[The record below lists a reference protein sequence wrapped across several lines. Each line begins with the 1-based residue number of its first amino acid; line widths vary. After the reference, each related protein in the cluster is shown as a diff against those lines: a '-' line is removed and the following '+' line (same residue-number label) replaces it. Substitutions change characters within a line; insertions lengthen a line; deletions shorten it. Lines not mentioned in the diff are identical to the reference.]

1 MMRHA
6 PDHED
11 RAEPLNRRSLLGGL
25 SAAILALP
33 ACATTAKPDTKPVA
47 TIALPVFT
55 AWVDGRLVRYIT
67 TDASDPAFAR
77 RKGINHAPR
86 LADAL
91 PRAGQQPGA
100 ASSVLERVYMFED
113 EAQINV
119 FPSAP
124 LPVGPGNRDTVYSP
138 LWRAVMVRWADGQA
152 KQELRSEEAIMA
164 AEERGWLRTTVT
176 ALVVNCP
183 VVASA

>member
-1 MMRHA
+1 MRHA
-6 PDHED
+6 PDHAD
-11 RAEPLNRRSLLGGL
+11 RAETLNRRSLLGGL

-33 ACATTAKPDTKPVA
+33 ACATTAKPDGKPVA

-86 LADAL
+86 MADAL
-91 PRAGQQPGA
+91 PRPGHPPG
-100 ASSVLERVYMFED
+100 SMPSVLERVYMFE
-113 EAQINV
+113 EEVQINV

-124 LPVGPGNRDTVYSP
+124 LPVGPDSRDTAYSP
-138 LWRAVMVRWADGQA
+138 LWRAVMVRWVDGQA
-152 KQELRSEEAIMA
+152 RQELQSEEAILA
-164 AEERGWLRTTVT
+164 AEERGQVRTTVT
-176 ALVVNCP
+176 SLVVNCP
-183 VVASA
+183 IVANA

>member
-1 MMRHA
+1 MHQDPVRA
-6 PDHED
+6 D
-11 RAEPLNRRSLLGGL
+11 RAEGLQRRSLLGSL
-25 SAAILALP
+25 SAGILLLP
-33 ACATTAKPDTKPVA
+33 ACATTTQPDTKPVA
-47 TIALPVFT
+47 TISLPVFT

-91 PRAGQQPGA
+91 PRAGHPPG
-100 ASSVLERVYMFED
+100 SVPSVLERVYMFEE

-124 LPVGPGNRDTVYSP
+124 LPVGPDSRDTAYSP

-152 KQELRSEEAIMA
+152 RQELRSEEAILA
-164 AEERGWLRTTVT
+164 AEERGWLTTTVLS
-176 ALVVNCP
+176 LVINCP
-183 VVASA
+183 VVSPT